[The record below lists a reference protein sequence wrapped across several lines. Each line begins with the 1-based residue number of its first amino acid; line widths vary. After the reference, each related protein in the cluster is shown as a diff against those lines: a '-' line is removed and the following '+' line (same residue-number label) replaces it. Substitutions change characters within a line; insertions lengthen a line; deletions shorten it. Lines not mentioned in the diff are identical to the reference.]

1 MENLEINSLLNISK
15 QNIKNKKKE
24 NSILIPFNSKEKKLI
39 HNESTKNNIHNYS
52 SSVDNRKDNFSTKK
66 MITPSSLLYL
76 HQKENIENEKVK
88 EKENTSKKS
97 IYKILV
103 AVRCR
108 PLSERE
114 KEISPKETIQIIDKK
129 IIKIKDPN
137 GFLSPNNIRSK
148 EQILEFDYAFD
159 NKDNQE
165 TIFNCTTKPLIE
177 GIINGFNATVFAYGA
192 TGAGK
197 TYTMLG
203 DDDHPGIMSL
213 TFGELFKKIKNFS
226 DREYLI
232 KLCYLEIY
240 NENIKDLLINNSPN
254 LELREDPNRGLI
266 VNGIT
271 EILTNSGEHI
281 LSILKKGNKNRT
293 TEATNINQTSSR
305 SHAILQITVSYKD
318 KNLGNNV
325 NNKIKYGKLS
335 LIDLA
340 GSERASVTKN
350 KGMRLIEGANI
361 NKSLLT
367 LGNCINALCESNLK
381 GTKPHIPYRDSKLTR
396 LLKDSLGGN
405 SRTVMIANIS
415 PFIYSFDDTYN
426 TLNYADRAKHI
437 KTRVKANYVNSN
449 KSNINNYLNVIK
461 HLQNKVIVL
470 QNQLKDNNIKKD
482 KITINL
488 NNDFKLKEIEKNKDE
503 NKNYN
508 YKKGISKSLEKNIER
523 NNSLSNSKKN
533 NINKFLDNKNIGE
546 IIEENEKKI
555 KGIIEEYVQLS
566 KAEVQIKQKV
576 MGIHY
581 DIFNLNN
588 KIINNESFYPISLS
602 SSFAQRGK
610 SEKTKLKSLKRI
622 LDKNISLLCDISQKT
637 ENILKKYT
645 EGGEDSSFEMNEFQK
660 NYMSIINKNSTIQ
673 KENIEIKYDYAI
685 IKIDLEKKENFI
697 KELQRQIE
705 LRDNIIKNK
714 LIQTKNLE
722 EEKDINK
729 EIKNL
734 MNPRQKLEYLTLDQ
748 LEDKYLLL
756 DNKYSTNYTL
766 NKNTS
771 FSSTHNYS
779 SRYQKN
785 KYTFRPRHGSF
796 IKKRDNISKQKFNFD
811 DTHIDT
817 YNYLYNGTEHN
828 IINHNNSGLKL
839 DLNYIYSSGINNI
852 HKNKSQDHKLILNVS
867 NKKNNFFR
875 DNKNKF
881 DLGPVSLKNY
891 EMHHSEVKKG
901 MFNFNQNFINS
912 SDDDNNYEEK
922 DDSNEITLQSM
933 LNDIEVMNYDIKSK
947 LNIIENNNSNQKHS
961 KNNTNIRPFNNSK
974 KNKTSK
980 KKDNNININKFKNDS
995 NNNQKKNK
1003 DKINKNKKNSLANNT
1018 NKKYTF
1024 ESEKKNNILNKNLD
1038 KKDNPQPTQI
1048 FVNRNMNNIK
1058 NNQILSKKHSFAP
1071 LTYEINNKN
1080 SSVKKVNTN
1089 YQKDFI
1095 YSSTQN
1101 LKNTKNPKEKLYRN
1115 SSMTKRN
1122 ENLKDKNCLTNIIN
1136 KNYNTNTNENIQNK
1150 NLNKSVIISD
1160 DKKITLDLLIDEAK
1174 KRYNKNK
1181 IINNFLIS
1189 EEGDGE
1195 NDFNKNKL
1203 QQFYEEHLNRKKSK
1217 NLTNKRKNINSN
1229 EFDNKCNYRSNNES
1243 LEIYKSFDYP
1253 EKNIDIINKQ
1263 KCFHYKIDSKEK
1275 AKNINIKQLTHNDI
1289 RKKTNKK

>member
-1 MENLEINSLLNISK
+1 MEILETNSILNNSK
-15 QNIKNKKKE
+15 YNIKNKKKE
-24 NSILIPFNSKEKKLI
+24 NSIIIPLNSKEKKLI
-39 HNESTKNNIHNYS
+39 RNESTKNNIHNYS
-52 SSVDNRKDNFSTKK
+52 SSVDYRKNSFSNKK
-66 MITPSSLLYL
+66 NIIHSSLLNL
-76 HQKENIENEKVK
+76 HQKENTDNEK
-88 EKENTSKKS
+88 KENISKKS

-148 EQILEFDYAFD
+148 EQILEFDYAFN

-177 GIINGFNATVFAYGA
+177 GILNGFNATVFAYGA

-203 DDDHPGIMSL
+203 DEEQPGIMPL
-213 TFGELFKKIKNFS
+213 TFGELFKKIKNYS

-266 VNGIT
+266 INGIT
-271 EILTNSGEHI
+271 EILANSGEHI

-305 SHAILQITVSYKD
+305 SHAILQITVSYKEQ
-318 KNLGNNV
+318 NLANNT

-367 LGNCINALCESNLK
+367 LGNCINALCESSLK

-437 KTRVKANYVNSN
+437 KTRVKANYINNN
-449 KSNINNYLNVIK
+449 KSDINNYLNVIK
-461 HLQNKVIVL
+461 HLQSQIFALK
-470 QNQLKDNNIKKD
+470 NQLNNNNNKD
-482 KITINL
+482 KISINL
-488 NNDFKLKEIEKNKDE
+488 NNDLKIKVNEKNKDE
-503 NKNYN
+503 NIKNYN
-508 YKKGISKSLEKNIER
+508 YKKGISKSLEKNRER
-523 NNSLSNSKKN
+523 NNTHINSN
-533 NINKFLDNKNIGE
+533 NINKLINNKNIGE
-546 IIEENEKKI
+546 IIEAKEKKI

-576 MGIHY
+576 MGIQY
-581 DIFNLNN
+581 DIFNLNS
-588 KIINNESFYPISLS
+588 KILNNELFYPISLS
-602 SSFAQRGK
+602 SSFTQRGK

-622 LDKNISLLCDISQKT
+622 LDKNASLLNDISQRT

-645 EGGEDSSFEMNEFQK
+645 QGGENLSFELNDFQK
-660 NYMSIINKNSTIQ
+660 NYMLIINKNCNIQ
-673 KENIEIKYDYAI
+673 KENIEIKYDSAL
-685 IKIDLEKKENFI
+685 IKIALEKKENFI

-714 LIQTKNLE
+714 LIQIKNLD
-722 EEKDINK
+722 EEKEINK

-734 MNPRQKLEYLTLDQ
+734 MNPRQKLEYLTIEQLDY
-748 LEDKYLLL
+748 KYSLL
-756 DNKYSTNYTL
+756 DNKNIITSYSL

-779 SRYQKN
+779 SGYHKK
-785 KYTFRPRHGSF
+785 KYTFRKRHGSF
-796 IKKRDNISKQKFNFD
+796 IKKSDDISKQKFNFD

-817 YNYLYNGTEHN
+817 DTYLYNGTEN
-828 IINHNNSGLKL
+828 NNLNLNNSGLKL
-839 DLNYIYSSGINNI
+839 GLNYLYSNRINNI
-852 HKNKSQDHKLILNVS
+852 NENKSQDNKLMLNIS
-867 NKKNNFFR
+867 NKKNDFLK
-875 DNKNKF
+875 DNKNKLN
-881 DLGPVSLKNY
+881 LGTVSLKNY
-891 EMHHSEVKKG
+891 EVHHSEAKKG

-912 SDDDNNYEEK
+912 SDDDNNYEEN
-922 DDSNEITLQSM
+922 DESNEYDNDITLQSM

-947 LNIIENNNSNQKHS
+947 LNIIENNSNKKNSI
-961 KNNTNIRPFNNSK
+961 NNTNITPLINNSK

-980 KKDNNININKFKNDS
+980 KKDNNRNIKNLKNDF
-995 NNNQKKNK
+995 NNSQKQS
-1003 DKINKNKKNSLANNT
+1003 KINKNKITTKKRNT

-1024 ESEKKNNILNKNLD
+1024 ESEKKNNILTKNTD
-1038 KKDNPQPTQI
+1038 KNNNPQPPQI
-1048 FVNRNMNNIK
+1048 FVNRNMNNTKK
-1058 NNQILSKKHSFAP
+1058 NTNIPTKHSFVP
-1071 LTYEINNKN
+1071 LTHESNNKN
-1080 SSVKKVNTN
+1080 SSLKKINTN

-1101 LKNTKNPKEKLYRN
+1101 LKNIKNQNSKNKKYRN
-1115 SSMTKRN
+1115 SSMTKRLIN
-1122 ENLKDKNCLTNIIN
+1122 IQDKNCLTNIIN
-1136 KNYNTNTNENIQNK
+1136 KNYNTNTNENLPNK
-1150 NLNKSVIISD
+1150 NLNRSVIISD
-1160 DKKITLDLLIDEAK
+1160 EKKITLDLLIDEAK

-1181 IINNFLIS
+1181 INNVLVS
-1189 EEGDGE
+1189 EGENGE

-1203 QQFYEEHLNRKKSK
+1203 QQFYEEHLNRKKSQ
-1217 NLTNKRKNINSN
+1217 NETNKRNIDNN
-1229 EFDNKCNYRSNNES
+1229 NDFDNKFNYKNNNEN
-1243 LEIYKSFDYP
+1243 LEIYKSYEYP
-1253 EKNIDIINKQ
+1253 K
-1263 KCFHYKIDSKEK
+1263 KI
-1275 AKNINIKQLTHNDI
+1275 
-1289 RKKTNKK
+1289 